1 LDRQGSPGWPATLNS
16 RTPIH
21 FSGTRRCFQH
31 LTARDVNEPSSNDA
45 TSAGVST
52 AGVDA
57 RLLELEAGRD
67 IAQAFL
73 SASRPLELYR
83 LALARLTPLVG
94 ANFSSVFLRDPTDPE
109 LLKLECAQNWP
120 QSSARFLSQMRIR
133 VGRGPT
139 GRSVEEGRA
148 IEVPDVFAD
157 PTLREWWD
165 PARELGFA
173 SMITLPLR
181 QRSEVHGALSFYFN
195 APRQFD
201 DAERRLISMIT
212 QQLAATAERAQM
224 FEELRLSNDKLLREN
239 ESLTKRVGDAVQAE
253 RLKTEFLSNISHEL
267 RTPLTSILG
276 HTFML
281 LHEQEGE
288 LAQPQKAAVG
298 KIDRAAGALLRLIN
312 DLLELS
318 QLTLGRTHL
327 TYAPEEAVALTERA
341 AEVVGSPPEG
351 VDLRIVADG
360 RVPLQTDG
368 AKVQRILENLVSNA
382 FKFTP
387 KGHVTVK
394 ITRDEPTDP
403 GRRPIVKWT
412 VADTGIGIS
421 EANRAEI
428 FDEFHQVDGSS
439 TRLYGGTGLGLALSL
454 RLAHLLGGDLTV
466 SSREG
471 EGSTFVVGVPDAR

>member
-1 LDRQGSPGWPATLNS
+1 
-16 RTPIH
+16 
-21 FSGTRRCFQH
+21 
-31 LTARDVNEPSSNDA
+31 VNQPSSSDA
-45 TSAGVST
+45 NSGGVS
-52 AGVDA
+52 ADDVDA
-57 RLLELEAGRD
+57 RLRELEAGRD

-94 ANFSSVFLRDPTDPE
+94 ASFSSVFLRDPMDPE

-173 SMITLPLR
+173 SMITLPLHT
-181 QRSEVHGALSFYFN
+181 RSEVHGALSFYFS

-201 DAERRLISMIT
+201 DAERRLISIIT
-212 QQLAATAERAQM
+212 QQLAATAERAQT
-224 FEELRLSNDKLLREN
+224 FEELRLSNDRLQREN
-239 ESLTKRVGDAVQAE
+239 ESLIQRVGDAVHAD
-253 RLKTEFLSNISHEL
+253 RTKTEFLSNISHEL

-281 LHEQEGE
+281 LHEQEGA
-288 LAQPQKAAVG
+288 LAQTQKAAVA

-318 QLTLGRTHL
+318 QVTLGRAQL
-327 TYAPEEAVALTERA
+327 AYAPEEAVALTERA
-341 AEVVGSPPEG
+341 VEVVGPPPEG
-351 VDLRIVADG
+351 VDLKIVADG

-368 AKVQRILENLVSNA
+368 TKVQKILENLLSNA

-387 KGHVTVK
+387 KGHVTVT
-394 ITRDEPTDP
+394 IARDEPADP
-403 GRRPIVKWT
+403 GRRATVSWT

-421 EANRAEI
+421 EANRAAI

-454 RLAHLLGGDLTV
+454 RLAQLLGGDLTV

-471 EGSTFVVGVPDAR
+471 EGASFVLDVPDAR